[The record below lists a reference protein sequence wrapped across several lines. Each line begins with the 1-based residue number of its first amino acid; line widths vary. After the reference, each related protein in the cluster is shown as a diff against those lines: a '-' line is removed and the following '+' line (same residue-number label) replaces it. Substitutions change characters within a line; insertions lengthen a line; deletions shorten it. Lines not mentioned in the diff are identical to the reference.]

1 MDPLLSS
8 DIYLQLSYFGISLLL
23 CSLFSFLETSITALR
38 LFNLNE
44 LAKSTGNYKA
54 LFTALEKEPQRVLI
68 SILIANNIANVTAA
82 ALITHVMEEIFAGL
96 HLSEGLGFS
105 LGIAIATITILIIGE
120 IIPKNMAQ
128 AHGQRLF
135 KSTLWLTNVIYFLM
149 SPFVAV
155 LFYLSN
161 FITGL
166 FKDSNADISGQ
177 AIASEKEI
185 QFLIDYINKQ
195 GKMDTDKSQML
206 HSIFELGHT
215 TAEEIMVPEADV
227 ITLNVS
233 ASLSESLDVFAK
245 YHFSRLPVYEGAP
258 DNIIGMV
265 HQKDVFLLLSKGEQ
279 KTLKELVR
287 PIIFVPESMK
297 VNQLLRQFKQQR
309 KHIAMVLNE
318 YGGIIGLVTLEDAIE
333 EIVGDISDEHES
345 VAEHIVPLER
355 GGWLVYAGVDLDELE
370 LLLNI
375 SFDTEDAV
383 TLGGFLIE
391 KFQHFPKKGE
401 RLLYKE
407 HVFQIQKST
416 EKRIIQV
423 LIFKEKTTYTS
434 Q

>member
-1 MDPLLSS
+1 MDPLITSETT
-8 DIYLQLSYFGISLLL
+8 LQLSYFGVSLLL
-23 CSLFSFLETSITALR
+23 CALFSFLETSITALR

-44 LAKSTGNYKA
+44 LSKSTGGYKTLLA
-54 LFTALEKEPQRVLI
+54 VLEKEPQRVLI

-82 ALITHVMEEIFAGL
+82 ALITHVMEEIFSKM
-96 HLSEGLGFS
+96 HLSQGLGFS
-105 LGIAIATITILIIGE
+105 LGIAIATGTILIIGE
-120 IIPKNMAQ
+120 VIPKNIAQ
-128 AHGQRLF
+128 SQGQRLF
-135 KSTLWLTNVIYFLM
+135 KSTLWLTSVIYFLM
-149 SPFVAV
+149 YPIVVV
-155 LFYLSN
+155 LFSLSN

-166 FKDSNADISGQ
+166 FREKGDDSGQ
-177 AIASEKEI
+177 TIASEKEI

-215 TAEEIMVPEADV
+215 TVEEIMVPNADV
-227 ITLNVS
+227 VTLNVS
-233 ASLSESLDVFAK
+233 ASLNDALEMFSK
-245 YHFSRLPVYEGAP
+245 YHFSRLPVYEQKA

-265 HQKDVFLLLSKGEQ
+265 HQKDVFLLLSKGE
-279 KTLKELVR
+279 KKELKDLVR
-287 PIIFVPESMK
+287 PISFVPESMK

-309 KHIAMVLNE
+309 RHIAMVLNE

-375 SFDTEDAV
+375 RFETEDAV
-383 TLGGFLIE
+383 TLGGFIME
-391 KFQHFPKKGE
+391 KLQHLPKKGE
-401 RLLYKE
+401 RLKYKQ

-416 EKRIIQV
+416 EKRIVQV
-423 LIFKEKTTYTS
+423 LVFKEKVTYPS
-434 Q
+434 H